1 MNQKPNFAAMKK
13 ALKIFA
19 AVAVVIIGTPLLIA
33 ALRPNLII
41 SKAEDKARFTQPTSH
56 FLSWRGAE
64 IHYTD
69 EGSGVPVVMIHGLG
83 GSFLNW
89 NKLRDRMKDDY
100 RVIRIDLPGFG
111 LSDLPQP
118 EGDRTDYIKQYRDF
132 MSFMLDTLHVDSVY
146 LVGNSM
152 GGMMSWGTAAD
163 HPDKVKKMVLISA
176 AGYDLENVSNTAA
189 RMLKVP
195 FVEYFLQKGF
205 PLSFSEGNARKV
217 FADPSK
223 VNPEAVKNNNMMWNR
238 EGNIHAAIALASS
251 GRFPDSSM
259 IAAVKCPTL
268 ILWGKQDKI
277 VPLDHAYRFKRDI
290 KNSEMVLFDNCGHC
304 AMIEMPDETAAAI
317 KQFFTS
323 PNPL

>member
-1 MNQKPNFAAMKK
+1 MKK
-13 ALKIFA
+13 AIRII
-19 AVAVVIIGTPLLIA
+19 AVLVVIFIALPLIVA
-33 ALRPNLII
+33 TFRPSLII
-41 SKAEDKARFTQPTSH
+41 SKADDKARFTQPTSH
-56 FLSWRGAE
+56 FLNWRGAE

-118 EGDRTDYIKQYRDF
+118 EGDKTNYIQQYRDF

-195 FVEYFLQKGF
+195 FIEYL
-205 PLSFSEGNARKV
+205 
-217 FADPSK
+217 
-223 VNPEAVKNNNMMWNR
+223 KNNNMMWNR

-259 IAAVKCPTL
+259 IATVKCPTL

-304 AMIEMPDETAAAI
+304 AMIEMADETAAAI
-317 KQFFTS
+317 KQFFKKGDAIS
-323 PNPL
+323 EVKQ

>member
-1 MNQKPNFAAMKK
+1 MKK
-13 ALKIFA
+13 VIRIFLIVLA
-19 AVAVVIIGTPLLIA
+19 IIVLLPFLIA
-33 ALRPNLII
+33 TFRPNLIVP
-41 SKAEDKARFTQPTSH
+41 KAEVKAKFTQPNSH
-56 FLSWRGAE
+56 FVNWRGAE

-111 LSDLPQP
+111 MSDMPQVDA
-118 EGDRTDYIKQYRDF
+118 GKANYIQQYRDF

-152 GGMMSWGTAAD
+152 GGMMSWGAAAD
-163 HPDKVKKMVLISA
+163 HPYKVKKLVLIAA

-195 FVEYFLQKGF
+195 MVGYFLKHGF
-205 PLSFSEGNARKV
+205 PLSFSEGNAKKV
-217 FADPSK
+217 FFDPTK
-223 VNPEAVKNNNMMWNR
+223 INPESVKNNNSMWNR
-238 EGNIHAAIALASS
+238 DGNIPAAISLASS
-251 GRFPDSSM
+251 GQFPDSSL
-259 IAAVKCPTL
+259 IATIKCPTL
-268 ILWGKQDKI
+268 VIWGKDDKI
-277 VPLDHAYRFKRDI
+277 VPVNHAYRFQRDI
-290 KNSEMVLFDNCGHC
+290 KGSQLVIFDSCGHC

-317 KQFFTS
+317 KSFFVKKNNVTAAK
-323 PNPL
+323 